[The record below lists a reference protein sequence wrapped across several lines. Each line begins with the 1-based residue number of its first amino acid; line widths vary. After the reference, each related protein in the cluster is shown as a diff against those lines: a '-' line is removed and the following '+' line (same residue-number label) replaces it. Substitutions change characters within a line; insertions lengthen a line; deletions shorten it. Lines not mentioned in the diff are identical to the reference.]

1 MEIEEIIR
9 KLRKARPEISRE
21 EFLKMVEERKKSLG
35 NYFTEETIAKLVA
48 SEFGV
53 KFSKKFEREFKTRI
67 KHLVSGLN
75 DVTVSGKILS
85 IYPAQTF
92 RRGLDKEGKVARL
105 VIADQTGK
113 INVVLWDKKADFVRN
128 AKLRKG
134 QRVRIS
140 HGYVRESRRGGVELH
155 VGEQGEIEIIEEKN
169 VKIADLNV
177 GDGPVN
183 LVGEVISQKPL
194 IRKVKT
200 SKGEEVPVVS
210 FEIKDETGR
219 IWVSVWRELA
229 EKIEKE
235 ELKRG
240 IIIKLDNFYVKKGFN
255 DELEVFSRRD
265 SSFEI
270 ISKPN

>member
-48 SEFGV
+48 SELGV

-67 KHLVSGLN
+67 EHLVSGLN

-200 SKGEEVPVVS
+200 SKGEEVPVAS

>member
-1 MEIEEIIR
+1 MEMEEIIR

-48 SEFGV
+48 SELGV

-113 INVVLWDKKADFVRN
+113 ISVVLWDEKADFVRN

-134 QRVRIS
+134 QKVKIS

-200 SKGEEVPVVS
+200 SKGEEVPVAS

>member
-1 MEIEEIIR
+1 MEVEEIIR

-35 NYFTEETIAKLVA
+35 NYFTDETIAKLVA

-67 KHLVSGLN
+67 EHLVSGLN

-113 INVVLWDKKADFVRN
+113 INVVLWDEKADFVRN

-134 QRVRIS
+134 QRIRIS

-200 SKGEEVPVVS
+200 SIGEEVPVAS